1 MKKKDQTQE
10 SISTNMQEDSADE
23 FIFDTEKEY
32 KNLPLLVIAGRPN
45 VGKSTLFNRL
55 LHMFF
60 GSIISSQL

>member
-32 KNLPLLVIAGRPN
+32 KNFSETI
-45 VGKSTLFNRL
+45 KKCC
-55 LHMFF
+55 
-60 GSIISSQL
+60 

>member
-45 VGKSTLFNRL
+45 DRSN
-55 LHMFF
+55 
-60 GSIISSQL
+60 SWCNS